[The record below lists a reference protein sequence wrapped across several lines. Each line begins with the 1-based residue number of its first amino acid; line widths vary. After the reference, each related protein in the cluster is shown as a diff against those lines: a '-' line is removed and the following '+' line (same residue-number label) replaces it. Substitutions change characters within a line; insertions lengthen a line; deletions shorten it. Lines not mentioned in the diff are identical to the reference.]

1 MDTAV
6 VFNLETVFSLVVFFF
21 IVQWYVK
28 PWLVTQGPRGALVPL
43 LLFSSFRFLGLS
55 FLVPNWTA
63 GLPAAF
69 ATPAA
74 TADFIVSV
82 IALAA
87 ALAIHYGLGFGTA
100 LAWLYTVAGT
110 LDFIYAGTLVNAN
123 PVPQTIGPL
132 WPLMAVL
139 GPAWMVTLAFLF
151 RFLIWPAPAAVER
164 RAVGA
169 SRA

>member
-6 VFNLETVFSLVVFFF
+6 VFNLETVLSLVVFFF
-21 IVQWYVK
+21 IVQWYGK
-28 PWLVTQGPRGALVPL
+28 PWLMTLGPRGALVPL

-74 TADFIVSV
+74 TGDFIVSL

-87 ALAIHYGLGFGTA
+87 ALALRYGLGFGIA

-110 LDFIYAGTLVNAN
+110 LDFIYAGSLANAN

-132 WPLMAVL
+132 WPLMSVL
-139 GPAWMVTLAFLF
+139 GPAWMVALAFLY
-151 RFLIWPAPAAVER
+151 RFLIWPAPAAAESR
-164 RAVGA
+164 EIRA